1 MDLGGLTN
9 YSSRSVGRS
18 TSFNKLVQHTTS
30 FGTKTLTHLENA
42 VIETK
47 AELGDRSPKYF
58 IQATAQGSRK
68 AGKAACTLGSS
79 GSDSR
84 D

>member
-47 AELGDRSPKYF
+47 AELGDRSPNLK
-58 IQATAQGSRK
+58 QMV
-68 AGKAACTLGSS
+68 TLKSS
-79 GSDSR
+79 STT
-84 D
+84 